1 MKTSDLPCATLPIEL
16 MKEVLLN
23 YLDQEGLEEDH
34 ILSPL
39 FTIEEEQKR
48 MKYRGIHQ
56 EELVPIN
63 MIPASQPEP
72 GPRRPAL
79 SLRPSNS
86 TDDGDE
92 STSSSRQLSV
102 NSLVDGQA
110 SEVFDQQGDVIE
122 NAGSLFQEEA
132 SEVFNQQS
140 DDIENAGSE
149 YQEQANEVF
158 DEVFDQQPDD
168 IENASREE
176 TLWQVIDKEDT
187 NVEKRKQET
196 LNKQ

>member
-1 MKTSDLPCATLPIEL
+1 
-16 MKEVLLN
+16 
-23 YLDQEGLEEDH
+23 
-34 ILSPL
+34 
-39 FTIEEEQKR
+39 
-48 MKYRGIHQ
+48 
-56 EELVPIN
+56 

-122 NAGSLFQEEA
+122 NAGS
-132 SEVFNQQS
+132 
-140 DDIENAGSE
+140 E

-168 IENASREE
+168 IENGSEYQEQANEVFDEVVDQQPDDIENASREE
-176 TLWQVIDKEDT
+176 TLRQVIDKEDT

-196 LNKQ
+196 LNK

>member
-1 MKTSDLPCATLPIEL
+1 
-16 MKEVLLN
+16 MKEVLRN

-63 MIPASQPEP
+63 MIAASQPEP

-86 TDDGDE
+86 TDDGNE

-110 SEVFDQQGDVIE
+110 SEVF
-122 NAGSLFQEEA
+122 
-132 SEVFNQQS
+132 NQQS
-140 DDIENAGSE
+140 DDIENVGSE

-176 TLWQVIDKEDT
+176 TLWQVINKEDT

-196 LNKQ
+196 LNKH